1 MIRFSFV
8 PFYDMADTK
17 KIISAFTARLRLGFS
32 NWWGGVGCR
41 VSFFMTVTLLVIATL
56 AGAFFFWEG
65 KKTIDA
71 EVRGRVRS
79 LARELAALT
88 SDDIVS
94 ENRAELNKKVS
105 PFFDASEDSL
115 SGKALLY
122 AMIYDRHCNL
132 LIGST
137 ASEVFFNSESHFY
150 TLPSRKSTVPEE
162 VHLSCEQTQ
171 NREPTLTI
179 KKSGIYDL
187 TLPVLGA
194 GNVIGFVRVGM
205 SGEHYE
211 KKFYGIMRK
220 SAVALLGIL
229 LVGLAFSQIVA
240 LGITR
245 PILRLSEA
253 AEKLSLQNWDTPLPV
268 KGSDEISKLGHAFN
282 QMALTL
288 KQREASLSRGN
299 RDLFVLHTTGLDLME
314 SLDRDSLLSKI
325 AARAE
330 DLVWADTTS
339 VCIVDS
345 PDRMLKY
352 LGVFGAKAQSIKEQ
366 ELPLEAGGIYNWIV
380 SYGTPLLIPDAQADF
395 RLDSSRMKELGIKSI
410 MTVPLWSTNTMTAL
424 LTAINKK
431 GGSSFDKHDLRLFTV
446 FSNLSSAALQ
456 NASLYSDLK
465 EKMEE
470 LKTAQEQ
477 LVRSTKMAAIGEL
490 SANVAHEINN
500 PLTSVLGYT
509 THLLKTLE
517 LSEAQRKILMTME
530 QETLRV
536 RKIIRNLLD
545 FSRQRP
551 SWMEPADISLPLK
564 ETIALVQG
572 IADTSSV
579 ALCEY
584 YPAEPAIVNM
594 AHNDMKQVFLN
605 IANNAFQAMPQ
616 GGVLRVSV
624 DSLDQKEIVVTFTD
638 SGNGI
643 ATEHLS
649 RIFEPF
655 FSTKGN
661 GDGTG
666 LGLSISYRIVQNHG
680 GRIEVESLEG
690 HGATFRVV
698 LPRYR
703 NPLVS

>member
-1 MIRFSFV
+1 M
-8 PFYDMADTK
+8 
-17 KIISAFTARLRLGFS
+17 
-32 NWWGGVGCR
+32 
-41 VSFFMTVTLLVIATL
+41 
-56 AGAFFFWEG
+56 
-65 KKTIDA
+65 
-71 EVRGRVRS
+71 
-79 LARELAALT
+79 
-88 SDDIVS
+88 
-94 ENRAELNKKVS
+94 
-105 PFFDASEDSL
+105 
-115 SGKALLY
+115 
-122 AMIYDRHCNL
+122 
-132 LIGST
+132 
-137 ASEVFFNSESHFY
+137 
-150 TLPSRKSTVPEE
+150 PEE

-345 PDRMLKY
+345 SDRMLKY

-380 SYGTPLLIPDAQADF
+380 SYGTPLLIPDAQGDF
-395 RLDSSRMKELGIKSI
+395 RLDSSRMQDLGIKSI

-446 FSNLSSAALQ
+446 FSNLASAALQ
-456 NASLYSDLK
+456 NASLFSDLK

-517 LSEAQRKILMTME
+517 LSEAQRKILVTME

-643 ATEHLS
+643 ATEHVS

>member
-1 MIRFSFV
+1 
-8 PFYDMADTK
+8 
-17 KIISAFTARLRLGFS
+17 
-32 NWWGGVGCR
+32 
-41 VSFFMTVTLLVIATL
+41 
-56 AGAFFFWEG
+56 
-65 KKTIDA
+65 
-71 EVRGRVRS
+71 
-79 LARELAALT
+79 
-88 SDDIVS
+88 
-94 ENRAELNKKVS
+94 
-105 PFFDASEDSL
+105 
-115 SGKALLY
+115 
-122 AMIYDRHCNL
+122 
-132 LIGST
+132 
-137 ASEVFFNSESHFY
+137 
-150 TLPSRKSTVPEE
+150 
-162 VHLSCEQTQ
+162 
-171 NREPTLTI
+171 
-179 KKSGIYDL
+179 
-187 TLPVLGA
+187 
-194 GNVIGFVRVGM
+194 M
-205 SGEHYE
+205 SGEQYE
-211 KKFYGIMRK
+211 EKFYGIMRK
-220 SAVALLGIL
+220 SVVALLGIL

-345 PDRMLKY
+345 SDRMLKY

-446 FSNLSSAALQ
+446 FSNLASAALQ
-456 NASLYSDLK
+456 NASLFSDLK

-517 LSEAQRKILMTME
+517 LSEAQRKILVTME